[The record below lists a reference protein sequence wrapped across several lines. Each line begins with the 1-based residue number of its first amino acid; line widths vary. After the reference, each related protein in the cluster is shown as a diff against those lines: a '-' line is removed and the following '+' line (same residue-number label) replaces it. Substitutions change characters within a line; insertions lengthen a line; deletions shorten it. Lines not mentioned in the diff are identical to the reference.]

1 MMGGRSGDF
10 LINQNPQRGVVHQI
24 LAMSRLKRLYKEYVI
39 EVTALPLRDG
49 GFAAQIS
56 IMKDGRSYRDDT
68 RFESGQ
74 VFASENEALEAGF
87 VMGKQKIDAG
97 FQGTPIVRN
106 N

>member
-1 MMGGRSGDF
+1 
-10 LINQNPQRGVVHQI
+10 
-24 LAMSRLKRLYKEYVI
+24 MSRLKRLYKEYVI

-49 GFAAQIS
+49 GFTAHVS
-56 IMKDGRSYRDDT
+56 IMKDGRSYTDDT

-97 FQGTPIVRN
+97 FQGTPIVVAK
-106 N
+106 